1 MWGPGRLWG
10 EQGSM
15 AQGWAGKERMVR
27 ISPQER
33 VPGHIL
39 LYLKGACCVD
49 SSPWAKDGTSFP
61 LRLVGSAAMGGP
73 RPLRPVEEHEASYW
87 P

>member
-1 MWGPGRLWG
+1 MSGPGRLWG

-49 SSPWAKDGTSFP
+49 SSPLGKGRDLLSSQTCRVRCHGRSQAP
-61 LRLVGSAAMGGP
+61 QACGG
-73 RPLRPVEEHEASYW
+73 A
-87 P
+87 